1 MTTVLPKKRSSQQQP
16 SHNTVNILH
25 DRPNK
30 GRVVSNRAV
39 SSSKRKPSGVRH
51 VSRGEM
57 FVARNDDPNSSFGED
72 AIHFHE
78 NRSTIMSNFEEW
90 IKLSTDNKITLKNS
104 WQFALIDYFHD
115 LNVIK
120 DGENI
125 NFQRASATLD
135 GCVKIYLSRVESA
148 ASETGKL
155 LSGLATKKGQLE
167 LQMEDGEENDSSK
180 EDDDEG
186 AGKKKERRIN
196 RIVESTL
203 VPFESIQ
210 IQKLDQELAID
221 PLFKKALAD
230 FDEGGAKSLLL
241 NTLNIDSTGRV
252 VFDATTNSTTNTE
265 SIETE
270 EEKQNEEPTPMAVDQ
285 PIVDL
290 SRLGQMLFGENE
302 DLNSLSLCPSMKELK
317 EVLNDVN
324 KAKSVLGDV
333 NNRFLAKSQEDEV
346 LVTDTPAAFPEL
358 EDDVDLDLNMG
369 PEIDYD
375 AELAQ
380 LGGEGEDNIDGADY
394 LHQPTGIDAPI
405 SKAIDFANLSL
416 EDNTAT
422 EKVMDQ
428 DLMAYFDEKMKTNW
442 RGPEHWRISML
453 RQSKNLEES
462 RVSKAAAPLGE
473 TVKKK
478 KKEAAEIDF
487 FAEDDDPDFIEDM
500 FVKARNQFM
509 ITKKPEERK
518 SSDLHILP
526 DDIQFNSQRLV
537 NLFIKPSK
545 TIVTFTRK
553 KQIVGATDHE
563 GEDANRTY
571 TDERYFAEK
580 YVEREKEREE
590 EMRQERLAMSFHMA
604 EMDDYDN
611 DNYGGIDFNDA
622 LGDANAAVADDDEK
636 KEDIGSQFVTS
647 AKKVRPEY
655 VNFSRVAKRV
665 DVKLLKDNLWKTIKE
680 EDQAIA
686 EDPSAGAATGTLV
699 ASSREKNFKE
709 VVGSIGGMYRPDEK
723 KDLST
728 SFCFICLL
736 HLANEHGLSIEA
748 NDQHDDLYITGF

>member
-1 MTTVLPKKRSSQQQP
+1 MTTVLPKKRSAQQQS
-16 SHNTVNILH
+16 SHNTAAILH
-25 DRPNK
+25 DLSNK
-30 GRVVSNRAV
+30 GRVISNRAV
-39 SSSKRKPSGVRH
+39 SSSKRKPSGARH

-155 LSGLATKKGQLE
+155 LSGLATKKGSLE
-167 LQMEDGEENDSSK
+167 LEMDDADENDSSK
-180 EDDDEG
+180 EDDEET

-241 NTLNIDSTGRV
+241 NTLSIDSTGRV
-252 VFDATTNSTTNTE
+252 VFDATTNSTTNDASKE
-265 SIETE
+265 AEQE
-270 EEKQNEEPTPMAVDQ
+270 DQNNVPTPMAVDQ
-285 PIVDL
+285 PLVDISHL
-290 SRLGQMLFGENE
+290 KQLLFGERE
-302 DLNSLSLCPSMKELK
+302 DLTSFSLCPSIKELK

-333 NNRFLAKSQEDEV
+333 NNRFMAESQEDQAQSVE
-346 LVTDTPAAFPEL
+346 TPAAFPDL
-358 EDDVDLDLNMG
+358 ADDVDLDLNMG

-380 LGGEGEDNIDGADY
+380 VGADGNENVEGAEY
-394 LHQPTGIDAPI
+394 LHHPTGIEAPI

-416 EDNTAT
+416 DDEVAS

-453 RQSKNLEES
+453 KHSKNLEES
-462 RVSKAAAPLGE
+462 KMSRGTTPQGEAA
-473 TVKKK
+473 KKK
-478 KKEAAEIDF
+478 KKEAVEIDF

-500 FVKARNQFM
+500 FVKARNQFL

-518 SSDLHILP
+518 SNDFHILP

-553 KQIVGATDHE
+553 KHIAGALDAE
-563 GEDANRTY
+563 DEDANRTY
-571 TDERYFAEK
+571 TDERFFAEK

-611 DNYGGIDFNDA
+611 DNYGDINFNDA
-622 LGDANAAVADDDEK
+622 LGDANTIVAGDDEK
-636 KEDIGSQFVTS
+636 KEEIGSQFVTG

-665 DVKLLKDNLWKTIKE
+665 DVKLLKDNLWKSIKE
-680 EDQAIA
+680 EKEAMV
-686 EDPSAGAATGTLV
+686 EEPPNPATGALV
-699 ASSREKNFKE
+699 APSREKNFKD
-709 VVGSIGGMYRPDEK
+709 VVGSIGTMYRPDEK